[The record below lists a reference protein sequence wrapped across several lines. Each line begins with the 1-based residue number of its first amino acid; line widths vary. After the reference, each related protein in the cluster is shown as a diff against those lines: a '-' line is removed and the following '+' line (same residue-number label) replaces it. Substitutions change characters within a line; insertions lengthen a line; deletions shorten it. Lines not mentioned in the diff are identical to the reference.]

1 MDNYS
6 ICNKTNI
13 TDENYKKTIKSNLKY
28 AIGLYNTIVSDNKNN
43 YIFDCEKWLEEYE
56 TVELLYFLNYY
67 EQCNIS
73 LQKLIDGIKIK
84 NNYWYSSDE
93 LCEIKKPYTLKCNN
107 PDNGQKWWSS
117 QTMAQPR

>member
-13 TDENYKKTIKSNLKY
+13 TDEDYKKNIKSNLRY

-93 LCEIKKPYTLKCNN
+93 LCEIKKDRYLKRHKNFVKYC
-107 PDNGQKWWSS
+107 DYSY
-117 QTMAQPR
+117 

>member
-1 MDNYS
+1 MSNIDF
-6 ICNKTNI
+6 NKTTI
-13 TDENYKKTIKSNLKY
+13 KDEDYKKFIKSNLRY
-28 AIGLYNTIVSDNKNN
+28 AIELYNTVVSDNQNN

-93 LCEIKKPYTLKCNN
+93 LCKIKKDRYLKRHKNFVKYCEY
-107 PDNGQKWWSS
+107 SY
-117 QTMAQPR
+117 

>member
-28 AIGLYNTIVSDNKNN
+28 AIELYNTVVSDNKNN

-56 TVELLYFLNYY
+56 IVEHLYFLNFY
-67 EQCNIS
+67 EQSNKY
-73 LQKLIDGIKIK
+73 LQNLIDGIKIK

-93 LCEIKKPYTLKCNN
+93 LCKIKKERYLKCHKNFVKYCDY
-107 PDNGQKWWSS
+107 PY
-117 QTMAQPR
+117 